1 MSQVQSSNT
10 VISSVATGKSGSEIS
25 GISAPFSLVKI
36 FEGLRLIGEAVA
48 SADGAWSL
56 PWLGSPDA
64 SKHAFKAIGSHDHRQ
79 PHPRHHD
86 TPVSAGAPSIAG
98 ISDSAQG
105 SQGKFAHATTIKNPL
120 PTIIGFG
127 HAGDVITVFDGD
139 RSIGSTT
146 VHTDGTWTFSTPLLA
161 KGSHDFFVSAV
172 SAVSGI
178 TLISNHLV
186 VHMVGGSIPAPSAIA
201 TITSALDEFS
211 DPAGNHHLSVVEN
224 GSKTANASPKL
235 LGTLDSALH
244 QGEVLVVY
252 RDGVKLGQADVRG
265 TSWSFQDKDLAAG
278 SHVYAARVESEQ
290 GVQGAVSQAF
300 SIVEGSHETTL
311 QQLPMFVTQEFLI
324 IDARLFSRDFPAG
337 TPGAFDLRETVKL
350 LEKQGMHVKSYSDNN
365 GLISFEVDWMA
376 YAAGHP
382 NEGIEFISHQHLD
395 NAKGGLDYYNGL
407 DSPLLG
413 DLLSKLNSWVT
424 LNAMA
429 DGPSWQS
436 PLPPS
441 STLITGIFSEYVDQ
455 TGGIHQSLIP
465 EGGLTSDSTH
475 KIVGTISEPLRMG
488 SDNLV
493 IYRDGVK
500 LSERPHVSGTPG
512 MTLSGTDWWIVDS
525 DVPPGKHVYTA
536 RVERLYG
543 NQGAWSQGYEIT
555 DIAPAPSSIATI
567 SNAID
572 EFIDPNGVHHDD
584 IIQAGGKTADT
595 SPLLHGTISAALN
608 EGEVLAIYRDGQK
621 IGTASVTGL
630 GWSYQDEGLG
640 KGQHVYTAR
649 VESASGGQGTP
660 SADFAIHEMA
670 GTTLSTFPMLA
681 TKDFLIFDTRLIPRT
696 TSDGTPISLDLME
709 GVKCLEKAGMT
720 VKSYTDYGGIICIEV
735 NWMAYAK
742 EHLNEWI
749 DFVSHRHVDNNQGG
763 LNFYDT
769 IGVPPFDQLMNKLG
783 TWVTTGFGE
792 DGAAMQS
799 ASPAAAALISGVFD
813 SYIDAEGHVQLSLVP
828 TGGASGESSHRIEG
842 TISEPMRMGSDWLVV
857 YRDGVKLAVD
867 NHSFDFGA
875 NYSNTTWWIV
885 DNDVPPGPHAY
896 TARVERSYGD
906 QGTWSQSYEIQ
917 ELAPAPLAVATITS
931 AIDEFIDP
939 NGVHHDNII
948 QAGGKTADTS
958 PLLHGTI
965 SVALNE
971 GEVLAVY
978 RDGQRIGTASVTAL
992 GWSYQDEGLT
1002 AGQHVYTACIVS
1014 TSGEQG
1020 VHSGEFAITETA
1032 GTGGLYFQV
1041 LATEDFLIF
1050 DTRLSTRTSSDGK
1063 AISIDLFEGVKML
1076 EAAGMTVKSYTDN
1089 GGIISIEV
1097 DWVAYVKA
1105 HPDAYFDLV
1114 LRRHID
1120 NDQGGLNYYNPI
1132 TVPDFG
1138 ILLKSLGTWEETHFV
1153 LDAGGQSPT
1162 PAATAMISGIF
1173 DSYVDTEG
1181 QAQLSLVPMGGASS
1195 ASSHRVEGTL
1205 SEPMRSDS
1213 DWLVIYRD
1221 GVKLAVDNHSFDFGA
1236 NYSNTTWWI
1245 IDNDVPPGPHV
1256 YTARVE
1262 RSYGDQGAW
1271 SQGYG
1276 IQEPASIP
1284 SGDKPRI
1291 DPSSARMMLTAD
1303 ALVVDTSSWAIA
1315 NADGSSTAVAL
1326 SLEIVA
1332 GGKTLLALHG
1342 VETGKGLVSFAAD
1355 WRALLVDN
1363 PGAKLIV
1370 SAQDGE
1376 TILDKHVVSA
1386 LKGAANLWITMK
1398 PDGESEL
1405 IFDPFDRGTRIHG
1418 NSEIDTIPV
1427 AGDHQTLDFTSLTG
1441 KTTGSIIAGI
1451 EKIDLGGQANT
1462 LKIAMIDVLNL
1473 GEVDLFRADG
1483 KQQLLVNGKNGDSIE
1498 LSNTRVAGIDPGE
1511 WEQQPET
1518 KVCGVTY
1525 SVYEHSTAHVEL
1537 LVQSGVQLFLH

>member
-64 SKHAFKAIGSHDHRQ
+64 STHAFKAFGAHDHRH

-98 ISDSAQG
+98 ISDSTQG

-146 VHTDGTWTFSTPLLA
+146 VHSDGTWTFSTPLLA

-201 TITSALDEFS
+201 TITSAIDEFT
-211 DPAGNHHLSVVEN
+211 DPAGNHYQSVIEN
-224 GSKTANASPKL
+224 GSKTANLSPKL
-235 LGTLDSALH
+235 FGTLDSALH

-252 RDGVKLGQADVRG
+252 RDGVKLGQAEVRG

-290 GVQGAVSQAF
+290 GVQGSVSQAF

-311 QQLPMFVTQEFLI
+311 QHLPMFVTQEFLI

-337 TPGAFDLRETVKL
+337 TPGSFDLRETVKL

-424 LNAMA
+424 LNVMA

-441 STLITGIFSEYVDQ
+441 STLITGIFSESVDQ

-465 EGGLTSDSTH
+465 EGGSTSDSTH

-525 DVPPGKHVYTA
+525 DVPPGTHVYTA

-567 SNAID
+567 TSAID
-572 EFIDPNGVHHDD
+572 EFIDPNGVHHDT

-595 SPLLHGTISAALN
+595 SPLLHGTISAVLK
-608 EGEVLAIYRDGQK
+608 EGEVLAVYRDGQK
-621 IGTASVTGL
+621 IGLASVTGL

-640 KGQHVYTAR
+640 KGQHVYTAL

-660 SADFAIHEMA
+660 SAEFAIHEMA
-670 GTTLSTFPMLA
+670 GTSLSTFPMLA
-681 TKDFLIFDTRLIPRT
+681 TEDFLIFDTRLIPRT

-720 VKSYTDYGGIICIEV
+720 VKSYTDNGGIISIEV

-769 IGVPPFDQLMNKLG
+769 IGVPPFDQLMKKLG

-799 ASPAAAALISGVFD
+799 ASPAAAAMISGVFD
-813 SYIDAEGHVQLSLVP
+813 SYIDAEGHIQLSLVP
-828 TGGASGESSHRIEG
+828 TGGASGEASHRIEG

-875 NYSNTTWWIV
+875 NYSNTTWWI
-885 DNDVPPGPHAY
+885 
-896 TARVERSYGD
+896 
-906 QGTWSQSYEIQ
+906 
-917 ELAPAPLAVATITS
+917 
-931 AIDEFIDP
+931 
-939 NGVHHDNII
+939 
-948 QAGGKTADTS
+948 
-958 PLLHGTI
+958 
-965 SVALNE
+965 
-971 GEVLAVY
+971 
-978 RDGQRIGTASVTAL
+978 
-992 GWSYQDEGLT
+992 
-1002 AGQHVYTACIVS
+1002 
-1014 TSGEQG
+1014 
-1020 VHSGEFAITETA
+1020 
-1032 GTGGLYFQV
+1032 
-1041 LATEDFLIF
+1041 
-1050 DTRLSTRTSSDGK
+1050 
-1063 AISIDLFEGVKML
+1063 
-1076 EAAGMTVKSYTDN
+1076 
-1089 GGIISIEV
+1089 
-1097 DWVAYVKA
+1097 
-1105 HPDAYFDLV
+1105 
-1114 LRRHID
+1114 
-1120 NDQGGLNYYNPI
+1120 
-1132 TVPDFG
+1132 
-1138 ILLKSLGTWEETHFV
+1138 
-1153 LDAGGQSPT
+1153 
-1162 PAATAMISGIF
+1162 
-1173 DSYVDTEG
+1173 
-1181 QAQLSLVPMGGASS
+1181 
-1195 ASSHRVEGTL
+1195 
-1205 SEPMRSDS
+1205 
-1213 DWLVIYRD
+1213 
-1221 GVKLAVDNHSFDFGA
+1221 
-1236 NYSNTTWWI
+1236 

-1262 RSYGDQGAW
+1262 RTYGDQGAW

-1284 SGDKPRI
+1284 SDDKPTL
-1291 DPSSARMMLTAD
+1291 DPSSAKMMLTD
-1303 ALVVDTSSWAIA
+1303 GALVVDASSWTTA
-1315 NADGSSTAVAL
+1315 NADGSGTPLAL
-1326 SLEIVA
+1326 SLEIEA
-1332 GGKTLLALHG
+1332 AGKTLLAVHG
-1342 VETGKGLVSFAAD
+1342 VESGNGLVSFAAN
-1355 WRALLVDN
+1355 WKALLADN
-1363 PGAKLIV
+1363 PGATLIV
-1370 SAQDGE
+1370 STHDGE
-1376 TILDKHVVSA
+1376 TILDKHAISS
-1386 LKGAANLWITMK
+1386 LQGATDLWITMT
-1398 PDGESEL
+1398 PAGESAL
-1405 IFDPFDRGTRIHG
+1405 IFDPLDRGARIHG
-1418 NSEIDTIPV
+1418 NSEIDTITV
-1427 AGDHQTLDFTSLTG
+1427 AGDHQTLDLTSLTG
-1441 KTTGSIIAGI
+1441 KTIGSVVTAID
-1451 EKIDLGGQANT
+1451 KIDLGGQANT

-1483 KQQLLVNGKNGDSIE
+1483 KQQFMVNGKNGDAVN
-1498 LSNTRVAGIDPGE
+1498 LSNTHVAGIDDGA
-1511 WEQQPET
+1511 WDHQGDT
-1518 KVCGVTY
+1518 KIGGKVY
-1525 SVYEHSTAHVEL
+1525 EVYEHSTANLEL
-1537 LVQSGVQLFLH
+1537 LVQQGVQLTLH